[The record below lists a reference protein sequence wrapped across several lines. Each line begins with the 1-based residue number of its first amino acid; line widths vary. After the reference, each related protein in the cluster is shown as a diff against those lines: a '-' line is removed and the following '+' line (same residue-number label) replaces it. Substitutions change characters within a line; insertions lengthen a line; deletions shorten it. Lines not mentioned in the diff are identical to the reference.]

1 MATRQVST
9 GVREIL
15 KEHVR
20 RPPKPGWMYVPWHK
34 ITREHEQSSIFTPRD
49 SIGSETRFTFPGKKT
64 RHSRSNDSS
73 RYEGRSGREKGA
85 ASRNFCAR
93 HATPTPTPLI
103 GCLLL
108 PRARSSLRVAPP
120 LAPHFAPRES
130 KSKWKFIPLL
140 SLSLSFLGIENS
152 RMYRQFSLT
161 DDSFAHFAPTW
172 RKRVFLFS
180 THSRK
185 KSEYLTYYAKY
196 PYSRANVLRETKL
209 ELLKTRTR
217 GFRATFAKI
226 PDCTKG
232 ARPSWNSPEFKYV
245 TWCMCG
251 NRLKFATHQ
260 IRWDSKVQ
268 RRVSRKCLAHPD
280 R

>member
-140 SLSLSFLGIENS
+140 SLSLSLVSRDRKLADVSSIFPHRRFLRTLRSDVTQASVFIFDAFAEKIGI
-152 RMYRQFSLT
+152 F
-161 DDSFAHFAPTW
+161 
-172 RKRVFLFS
+172 
-180 THSRK
+180 
-185 KSEYLTYYAKY
+185 
-196 PYSRANVLRETKL
+196 NVLREISSLSRECPSRDEIGVIKDTHSRIPRDVREDSRL
-209 ELLKTRTR
+209 HER
-217 GFRATFAKI
+217 RASF
-226 PDCTKG
+226 
-232 ARPSWNSPEFKYV
+232 
-245 TWCMCG
+245 
-251 NRLKFATHQ
+251 LKFV
-260 IRWDSKVQ
+260 KVQ
-268 RRVSRKCLAHPD
+268 VRHVMHVWQLQATV
-280 R
+280 